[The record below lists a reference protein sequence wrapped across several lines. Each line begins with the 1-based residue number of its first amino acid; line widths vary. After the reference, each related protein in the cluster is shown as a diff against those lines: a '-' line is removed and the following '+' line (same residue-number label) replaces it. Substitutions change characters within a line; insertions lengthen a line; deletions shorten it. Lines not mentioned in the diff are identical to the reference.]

1 MIPKDRRD
9 IRKTKTSIWEGIVQR
24 AVADGDYSL
33 LEFDYSLVRR
43 HKITMNW
50 FRYAAAVLLVT
61 LFSYSLYHFAG
72 NNTLSDT
79 QLSNTYQD
87 TTGRSIVRL
96 ANGKAVVL
104 NGSSYSDSILG
115 LNTRTTAGLD
125 YRKLSGSNEKVEMH
139 VFETSRGKQD
149 HFTLADG
156 TGVWVNAGSKVT
168 FPTRFNDKKR
178 VVELSGEAYFEVA
191 HDKSKPFIVIVDQ
204 QQVEVLG
211 THFNVRTYQEEED
224 KEVVLLEGSVR
235 VASRTQPAKA
245 VVMAPAQ
252 RLKMHNNGD
261 YDLDNIPNPEFY
273 IAWKNGE
280 FSFQDT
286 EVGSVIKELER
297 WYPVKIQVNEQDSR
311 KRISGKMRKNW
322 SMKEIKDAFQYFDI
336 ALEISMKK

>member
-1 MIPKDRRD
+1 MIPKDRRG

-33 LEFDYSLVRR
+33 LEFDYSFVKRR
-43 HKITMNW
+43 KVTMNW
-50 FRYAAAVLLVT
+50 FRYAAAIVLVT
-61 LFSYSLYHFAG
+61 LFSYSLYHFTRDNA
-72 NNTLSDT
+72 LSDK

-87 TTGRSIVRL
+87 TTGRSLVRL

-125 YRKLSGSNEKVEMH
+125 YRKLSSSNEKVEMH

-211 THFNVRTYQEEED
+211 THFNVRTYQEEVD

-235 VASRTQPAKA
+235 VASRAQPAKA

-261 YDLDNIPNPEFY
+261 YHLDNIPNPEFY

-297 WYPVKIQVNEQDSR
+297 WYPVKIQVDEQDSR